1 MTRIPMD
8 VLRPTRARREEYVG
22 HWFREPLLTD
32 AYEDPA
38 RSAELADSVSR
49 APLLLLERLNPLE
62 PAVFEL
68 REGLGSGFP
77 EVAFAVGRSDG
88 VRGRR
93 RSPSRSKLPGSACA
107 GAG

>member
-1 MTRIPMD
+1 MD

-62 PAVFEL
+62 RAAFVL
-68 REGLGSGFP
+68 RRTSGS
-77 EVAFAVGRSDG
+77 A
-88 VRGRR
+88 
-93 RSPSRSKLPGSACA
+93 SPRSRSR
-107 GAG
+107 